1 MIHPYNEYYL
11 QFEQQKLASMFEIA
25 FYHDN
30 ITVDEFAD
38 KFISSPICKAFE
50 EGNPIYIL
58 GKSANELLALVL
70 NKTAEET
77 EQNMLVS
84 PEYWVGWV
92 LAYTQWY
99 TAKSFA
105 EIIKAY
111 PCSKLLLNYFPYH
124 EMDET
129 ETVKLI
135 QKSLLPEPALKLW
148 RKKRKLSQSELSG
161 ISGVSLRA
169 IKAYE
174 QGKLDISKAQGE
186 TLYKLAK
193 TLDCSIED
201 LIK

>member
-1 MIHPYNEYYL
+1 MIHAYDEYYL
-11 QFEQQKLASMFEIA
+11 DMSQRKLASMFELA
-25 FYHDN
+25 VYQEKL
-30 ITVDEFAD
+30 TVDEFGE
-38 KFISSPICKAFE
+38 KFIQSSISKAFE
-50 EGNPIYIL
+50 EGDPVYL
-58 GKSANELLALVL
+58 AGKSANELLGLVL
-70 NKTAEET
+70 GKQIEET
-77 EQNMLVS
+77 EQNMLAS

-99 TAKSFA
+99 TCKTFA

-129 ETVKLI
+129 ETVELI
-135 QKSLLPEPALKLW
+135 KKQLSTESPLKSW
-148 RKKRKLSQSELSG
+148 RKKRKLSQSELAG

>member
-1 MIHPYNEYYL
+1 MLHSYDEYYL
-11 QFEQQKLASMFEIA
+11 PIEQSKLASMVEIA
-25 FYHDN
+25 VYHEN
-30 ITVDEFAD
+30 IAIDDFFE
-38 KFISSPICKAFE
+38 KFISSPICRAFE

-58 GKSANELLALVL
+58 GKSANELLALML
-70 NKTAEET
+70 NKIPHET
-77 EQNMLVS
+77 EQNMLAS
-84 PEYWVGWV
+84 PEYWVGWI

-99 TAKSFA
+99 TCKTFA

-129 ETVKLI
+129 ETVALI
-135 QKSLLPEPALKLW
+135 QKQLSTESPLKSW
-148 RKKRKLSQSELSG
+148 RKKRKLSQTELAG